1 VVSKQAKTRIVQTG
15 VHKERATE
23 WLRLLR
29 AELDASE
36 AQSQLAGLRA
46 ELRKGGLKP
55 EDIEIG
61 LTDEKLEQL
70 AKCE

>member
-1 VVSKQAKTRIVQTG
+1 
-15 VHKERATE
+15 
-23 WLRLLR
+23 
-29 AELDASE
+29 
-36 AQSQLAGLRA
+36 LRA